1 MSIEEKMRLFWDN
14 PVISWH
20 EHLWN
25 ADDTYS
31 SFADSEFKVLKYME
45 TVGFD
50 RIVCSLPITDDKY
63 CPPERFIA
71 ANNLIYK
78 ATQMYPG
85 KIYGMAFVN
94 PGYQKEALAEAERC
108 VKELGFVGIK
118 LYHQYT
124 MDNPVQFP
132 LIEKCIELDIPILM
146 HSAHV
151 LDAATRKRQPRIS
164 DGFHMANAARRYP
177 EATFLMAHIGGGGDW
192 KWSIKAIADCPNVY
206 ADIGGSVYDSPM
218 IEESVKLLGADRILF
233 ATDGLYSS
241 CVGKILG
248 ADISEE
254 DKKTILS
261 GKAFERFIS
270 KGGVR

>member
-1 MSIEEKMRLFWDN
+1 MEITEKMRLFLDN

-20 EHLWN
+20 EHLWS

-31 SFADSEFKVLKYME
+31 EFRADSFAVFEHMKTL
-45 TVGFD
+45 GFD
-50 RIVCSLPITDDKY
+50 RIVCSLPITEDKY
-63 CPPERFIA
+63 CPPEKFVA
-71 ANNLIYK
+71 ANNLIFK

-94 PGYQKEALAEAERC
+94 PGYQNEALAEVERC
-108 VKELGFVGIK
+108 VKELGFVGVK

-124 MDNPVQFP
+124 MDNPVQFA
-132 LIEKCIELDIPILM
+132 LIEKCMELDVPILM

-151 LDAATRKRQPRIS
+151 LDSATKRRQPRIS
-164 DGFHMANAARRYP
+164 DGFNMANAARRYP

-192 KWSIKAIADCPNVY
+192 QWSIKAIADCPNVF
-206 ADIGGSVYDSPM
+206 ADVGGSVYDKPM
-218 IEESVKLLGADRILF
+218 IEEAVKYLGAERILF
-233 ATDGLYSS
+233 ATDGLFSS

-248 ADISEE
+248 ADISEK
-254 DKKTILS
+254 DKKTILA
-261 GKAFERFIS
+261 GGAFERFIK